1 MEPSYVQR
9 IVQWPTPTTVKQLN
23 TLLGFMGYY
32 QNFIP
37 QYSKLTAKM
46 NEQRRQKQLNWTEEL
61 EKDFQ
66 KGNALSSYHRF
77 FSSNLAGILSQVQ
90 GGQEKFIAATGRKL
104 PLMRPTME
112 VQRVN

>member
-1 MEPSYVQR
+1 
-9 IVQWPTPTTVKQLN
+9 
-23 TLLGFMGYY
+23 MGYY
-32 QNFIP
+32 QNIIP
-37 QYSKLTAKM
+37 QYSKLTTKM

-66 KGNALSSYHRF
+66 QLKGEFEKSPVRSYPVYKKGLPF
-77 FSSNLAGILSQVQ
+77 EVTTDFSAGNLAGILSQVQ